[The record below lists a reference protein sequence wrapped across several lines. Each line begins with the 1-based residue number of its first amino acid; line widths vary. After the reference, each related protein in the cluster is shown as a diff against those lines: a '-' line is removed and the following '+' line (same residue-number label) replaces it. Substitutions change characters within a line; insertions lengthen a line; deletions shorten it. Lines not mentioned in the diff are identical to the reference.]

1 MCRNVPG
8 REVAR
13 HLTWGGNVRKIMREI
28 GLVGTF
34 SRVNRNDGRGQWL
47 RPFWKCSKEL
57 CYWAHHSTEP
67 QEFVCRLSLR
77 NSGLVPCC
85 GEILYMNFILGLWG
99 KNKSKEDW
107 SWEPR
112 WEAMWRGGGG
122 GLLRQDG
129 SLETDKVVGL
139 RYRWFP
145 EVISASEPS
154 KSATSNFSLVL
165 RRLAKKLKE
174 HSVIQPTLST

>member
-1 MCRNVPG
+1 MG
-8 REVAR
+8 GYVA
-13 HLTWGGNVRKIMREI
+13 
-28 GLVGTF
+28 
-34 SRVNRNDGRGQWL
+34 
-47 RPFWKCSKEL
+47 
-57 CYWAHHSTEP
+57 
-67 QEFVCRLSLR
+67 
-77 NSGLVPCC
+77 
-85 GEILYMNFILGLWG
+85 
-99 KNKSKEDW
+99 
-107 SWEPR
+107 
-112 WEAMWRGGGG
+112 GGGG